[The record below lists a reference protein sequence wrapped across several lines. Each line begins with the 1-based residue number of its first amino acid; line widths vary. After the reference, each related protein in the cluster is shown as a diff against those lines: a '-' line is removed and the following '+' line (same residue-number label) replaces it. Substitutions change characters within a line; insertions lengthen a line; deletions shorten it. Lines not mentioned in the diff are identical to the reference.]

1 MSDTILVVEDDSR
14 LRGFI
19 CDNLHFEGYATL
31 QAADGEQGL
40 KFAVDERPR
49 MLILDVGIPHRD
61 GIDVCQHLRKTGHSL
76 PIILLTARVEEAHK
90 IQGLNAGADDYV
102 TKPFS
107 INELLARVK
116 SQLRRIDMQNDTVT
130 GFKIGNSCIQLD
142 LHCIKTGSQQIRLS
156 DSETQILRMLA
167 LQKGGVV
174 SREEFISKID
184 NGRRFS
190 NTRALDN
197 CISALRRKLQLTD
210 QTPTAIESI
219 HGIGYRL
226 RA

>member
-1 MSDTILVVEDDSR
+1 MPDTILVVEDDNR

-19 CDNLHFEGYATL
+19 CDNLHFEGYTTL

-40 KFAVDERPR
+40 ELATTERPSI
-49 MLILDVGIPHRD
+49 LILDVGIPHRD
-61 GIDVCQHLRKTGHSL
+61 GINVCQHLRKLGHTL

-107 INELLARVK
+107 INELMARVK
-116 SQLRRIDMQNDTVT
+116 SQLRRIDMQNQTVT
-130 GFKIGNSCIQLD
+130 RFNIGDSCIRFD
-142 LHCIKTGSQQIRLS
+142 LHCIETGSQTTRLS
-156 DSETQILRMLA
+156 DSETQILKMLA
-167 LQKGGVV
+167 LQNGGVV
-174 SREEFISKID
+174 SREEFINKID

-197 CISALRRKLQLTD
+197 CISTLRRKLQSAD
-210 QTPTAIESI
+210 QASTAIESI
-219 HGIGYRL
+219 HGVGYRL
-226 RA
+226 KN

>member
-1 MSDTILVVEDDSR
+1 MPDTVLVVEDDSR

-31 QAADGEQGL
+31 QAEDGEQGL
-40 KFAVDERPR
+40 DCAVVKQPDI
-49 MLILDVGIPHRD
+49 LILDVGIPRRD
-61 GIDVCQHLRKTGHSL
+61 GIDVCQRLRKLGHAL

-107 INELLARVK
+107 INELIARVK
-116 SQLRRIDMQNDTVT
+116 SQLRRSDMQRYAEPSFN
-130 GFKIGNSCIQLD
+130 IGESRVRLD
-142 LHCIKTGSQQIRLS
+142 AHCIERGSQRTRLS

-167 LQKGGVV
+167 QTKGTVV
-174 SREEFISKID
+174 SREDFINSIGD
-184 NGRRFS
+184 GRRFS

-197 CISALRRKLQLTD
+197 CIASLRRKLQSAD
-210 QTPTAIESI
+210 AASSIIESI
-219 HGIGYRL
+219 HGVGYRL
-226 RA
+226 L